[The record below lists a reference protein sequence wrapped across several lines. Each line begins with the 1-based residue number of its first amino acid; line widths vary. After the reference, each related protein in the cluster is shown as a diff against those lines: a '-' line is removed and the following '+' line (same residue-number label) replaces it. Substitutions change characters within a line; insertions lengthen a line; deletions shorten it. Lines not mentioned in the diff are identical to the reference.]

1 LRPDD
6 EAALAAPLRSSKPD
20 KSESGRLHGSQKELL
35 SFACL
40 PGQYGAAS
48 NNTEPFA

>member
-20 KSESGRLHGSQKELL
+20 ESESGRLNRSKNNPLFLL
-35 SFACL
+35 TFL
-40 PGQYGAAS
+40 I
-48 NNTEPFA
+48 F